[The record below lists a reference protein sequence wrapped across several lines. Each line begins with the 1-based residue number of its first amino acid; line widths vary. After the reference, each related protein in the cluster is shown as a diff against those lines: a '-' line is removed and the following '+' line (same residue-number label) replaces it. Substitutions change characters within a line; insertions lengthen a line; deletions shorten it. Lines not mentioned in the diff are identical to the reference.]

1 MYLILSGSAIDAF
14 ENHYWYLTKNIVPL
28 ALWSNKVLPQE
39 RNTVTNST
47 PATKSNITDA
57 AFKSQGRY
65 GMNFR
70 KPEFP
75 KKNLTVNTT
84 ISGLVGEGSWF
95 LFYPLELYSVFLIEG
110 VFE

>member
-75 KKNLTVNTT
+75 KKKSYCKHNYFWF
-84 ISGLVGEGSWF
+84 SWRGF
-95 LFYPLELYSVFLIEG
+95 VVFILPA
-110 VFE
+110 